1 MRDSIRLSVSSDS
14 EGESVRI
21 HDDAGTVTAGDATFS
36 ATITATGSSRCE
48 SETRPKSPQE
58 AQQESRYIGSLTD
71 IPSDTTLRCE
81 AIKGQRGTEII
92 VRREGNDVFAWRNS
106 CPHRPTIPLDPG
118 GGAIV
123 DDDQLVCHEH
133 GARFDC
139 GDGVCTSGPCQGDI
153 LDEIDVAV
161 QDGDVLLADE
171 QFDGCRRLE

>member
-1 MRDSIRLSVSSDS
+1 MRDSIRLSVVSDS
-14 EGESVRI
+14 EGESIRI
-21 HDDAGTVTAGDATFS
+21 HDDAGTVTTGDVTFS
-36 ATITATGSSRCE
+36 AKITATGSSR
-48 SETRPKSPQE
+48 SETDMRPNSPPE

-71 IPSDTTLRCE
+71 IPSDSTLRYE

-92 VRREGNDVFAWRNS
+92 VRREGSDVFAWRNS

-139 GDGVCTSGPCQGDI
+139 GDNVCTSGPCQGEI
-153 LDEIDVAV
+153 LDEINVTV
-161 QDGDVLLADE
+161 KDGDVSLVDE
-171 QFDGCRRLE
+171 RFDGCRRLE